1 LSEDTI
7 LKVQRYLK
15 NDQRAGGGVS
25 KRPFINL
32 FVKQFPRP
40 DFNEDDLRKMFEPYG
55 EILSA
60 IVMRNQGG
68 FSLGFGFVCFTTPEA
83 AQRAL

>member
-1 LSEDTI
+1 M
-7 LKVQRYLK
+7 QRYLK
-15 NDQRAGGGVS
+15 RDQRVS
-25 KRPFINL
+25 GRRVFNNL

-40 DFNEDDLRKMFEPYG
+40 DFADEDLKRMFEPYG

-68 FSLGFGFVCFTTPEA
+68 FSLGFGFVCFRHPDSAE
-83 AQRAL
+83 RALADFQGSA